1 MFIDIKIAQL
11 IEADYNFDINTKNNI
26 LNSLESLRIDNEIY
40 QSFLLLDSFNKSDYS
55 SQLFQRINLD
65 KMNEL
70 LECLKTIKP
79 TKNLNRNSI
88 YIFENGTK
96 TPQLP
101 SHYKF
106 DRTLLSLMD
115 INPNSLEKGKLIV
128 PFYSNTI
135 RVFYNTA
142 VLVYKPT
149 VDQIKELIKLDIRF
163 FSTKKYNDI
172 YDIFDDRIQN
182 LQPFRE
188 CIKFNYE
195 SQF

>member
-40 QSFLLLDSFNKSDYS
+40 QSFLLLDSFNKSNYS
-55 SQLFQRINLD
+55 SQLFQRINFD

-70 LECLKTIKP
+70 LECLKAIKP

-101 SHYKF
+101 SHYNH
-106 DRTLLSLMD
+106 LLARND
-115 INPNSLEKGKLIV
+115 VFLEVQL
-128 PFYSNTI
+128 
-135 RVFYNTA
+135 
-142 VLVYKPT
+142 
-149 VDQIKELIKLDIRF
+149 ELK
-163 FSTKKYNDI
+163 
-172 YDIFDDRIQN
+172 
-182 LQPFRE
+182 
-188 CIKFNYE
+188 
-195 SQF
+195 